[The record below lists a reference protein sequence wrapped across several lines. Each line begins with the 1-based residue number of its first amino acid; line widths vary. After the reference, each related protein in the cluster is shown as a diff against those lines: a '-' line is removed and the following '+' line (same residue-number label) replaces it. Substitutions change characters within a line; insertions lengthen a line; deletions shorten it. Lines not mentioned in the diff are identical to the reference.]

1 MGFRSLIENPDGG
14 QVLSALIALTFIAG
28 LSGYVAFG
36 VAVRLVRGV
45 GIEINRDGVGLL
57 LLSVISIPAL
67 IKFIRSRHAR

>member
-1 MGFRSLIENPDGG
+1 MGFRSLIENPNGG
-14 QVLSALIALTFIAG
+14 QVLSALIALTFIVG

-36 VAVRLVRGV
+36 VAVRLVRGE
-45 GIEINRDGVGLL
+45 GIEVNRDGVGLL